1 MIRTEIR
8 IILVLGFILF
18 STASFAQEIS
28 RISISGTVKDT
39 VSEPIQSVTVM
50 LLHRADSTL
59 VNFTTTNRNGEFKL
73 NNIRNDD
80 YLLKLSHVSLMPREI
95 RISPSD
101 SPDVELGELIMY
113 PISEILMEVVV
124 KAAQAPISFRGD
136 TVEYDARM
144 FRVPPGS
151 SVEDLLKR
159 LPGVEVDQSGN
170 ISAQGENIG
179 RVFVDGR
186 VFFSDDP
193 KVVTRNLDAQS
204 VSRVQIYNNQ
214 SEQERL
220 TGLKD
225 GSQERVMNLELK
237 DEYKSGYFGK
247 ASAGGGTDE
256 RWTGSG
262 SFNKFDEKQQLS
274 FVLYGNNVNQTSLN
288 WDDYSEFMGM
298 SASNFD
304 NGDFGFAADRHR
316 YYSMNSGTHFDGRG
330 FTENYGGGVN
340 YNYFTKK
347 SSFNASYFYHQTDLN
362 YQEFANRHTFLSD
375 TSFYKT
381 DTIISSQFRN
391 NHRISA
397 RGEVEIDSSNTIIAR
412 VNYNISNNNQN
423 TDQSELFRTQD
434 FTPLNLNST
443 DKTNEN
449 ESGRLNSLIIYNH
462 KFKKPRRSFS
472 ASASF
477 DMVEDVDY
485 ETIENLNKF
494 LLATDIT
501 EQINL
506 LNYNDQNNTHLKSSL
521 LYVEP
526 ISDRIN
532 FNAFFNFSRQSGYN
546 HKESKS
552 DDIIV
557 DSLSINYE
565 FNTLFNRLGS
575 SLSYNH
581 DGINIFVGGA
591 IQRIDLIGRYWMFG
605 ANKNDL
611 SRYYLNF
618 VPNLSGNVQFS
629 TQTSLNFNY
638 RYAISEPSIN
648 QLHPAPNL
656 ANPLYRIEG
665 NLDLDPS
672 RYHNISSYFRYWN
685 QSSLASFTISTHI
698 NFYDSRIIYNQNTE
712 YIDGVGYRTVSKPEN
727 VDGGMH
733 AYTGS
738 WINFPIIK
746 TVLTMNLSPNFSISN
761 SPIYIN
767 QTENITNS
775 QSYNLAGGFNL
786 TLGPKLS
793 FNIRANYGIN
803 NTSYSI
809 QTSLNREIINTSASA
824 GVDWQLLGKTYLQAN
839 FRYNR
844 YNNDGFDNNTE
855 ISLLN
860 VSIRQLLGE
869 NNRFE
874 IRLAALD
881 LLDQQQYIQQYAT
894 QNYIVYSESPTLSRY
909 FMLTLSYNLKGFE
922 SNMRKKY

>member
-18 STASFAQEIS
+18 STASFTQEIS

-95 RISPSD
+95 RIRPSD
-101 SPDVELGELIMY
+101 VSNLELGELIMY
-113 PISEILMEVVV
+113 PISEVLMEVVV
-124 KAAQAPISFRGD
+124 RAAQAPISFRGD

-159 LPGVEVDQSGN
+159 LPGIEVDDGGN

-193 KVVTRNLDAQS
+193 RVVTRNLDAEA

-220 TGLKD
+220 TGLAD
-225 GSQERVMNLELK
+225 GSHERVMNLELK
-237 DEYKSGYFGK
+237 DEFKSGYFGK
-247 ASAGGGTDE
+247 ASAGGGTDN

-288 WDDYSEFMGM
+288 WNDYSEFMGM
-298 SASNFD
+298 SGSNFD
-304 NGDFGFAADRHR
+304 NGDFGFVTDRNFH
-316 YYSMNSGTHFDGRG
+316 YSRGTGQHFDGRG
-330 FTENYGGGVN
+330 FTENYGGGAN

-362 YQEFANRHTFLSD
+362 FQEFADRHTFLAD

-381 DTIISSQFRN
+381 DTISSTQFRN
-391 NHRISA
+391 NHRISG
-397 RGEVEIDSSNTIIAR
+397 RGEIEIDSSNTIIAR
-412 VNYNISNNNQN
+412 INYNFANNIQN
-423 TDQSELFRTQD
+423 RAQNELFRTQD

-443 DKTNEN
+443 ESSNDI
-449 ESGRLNSLIIYNH
+449 ESGNLNSLIIYNH
-462 KFKKPRRSFS
+462 KFNKPGRSFS

-477 DMVEDVDY
+477 VMMGNEDA
-485 ETIENLNKF
+485 ETIDNINRF

-506 LNYNDQNNTHLKSSL
+506 RNSHGTFNTNLKSSL

-526 ISDRIN
+526 ITDRIN
-532 FNAFFNFSRQSGYN
+532 FNGFYNFSRQSGHTDKQARSEDN
-546 HKESKS
+546 L
-552 DDIIV
+552 V
-557 DSLSINYE
+557 DSLSVRYDFDILY
-565 FNTLFNRLGS
+565 NRIGS
-575 SLSYNH
+575 SLSYNY

-591 IQRIDLIGRYWMFG
+591 IQRIDLLGKYRMFG
-605 ANKNDL
+605 TNNDL
-611 SRYYLNF
+611 NRNYINF
-618 VPNLSGNVQFS
+618 IPNLSGSVQFS

-638 RYAISEPSIN
+638 RYAISEPTIS
-648 QLHPAPNL
+648 QLHPAPNMS
-656 ANPLYRIEG
+656 NPLYRIEG
-665 NLDLDPS
+665 NPGLDPS

-685 QSSLASFTISTHI
+685 QASLASFTISTHI
-698 NFYDSRIIYNQNTE
+698 NLYDSRIIYNQNTK
-712 YIDGVGYRTVSKPEN
+712 YIDGVGFRTISKPEN
-727 VDGGMH
+727 VDGGIH
-733 AYTGS
+733 VYTGS
-738 WINFPIIK
+738 WINFPIIR
-746 TVLTMNLSPNFSISN
+746 TVLTMSLSPNFRISN
-761 SPIYIN
+761 SPIFIN
-767 QTENITNS
+767 NIENITNS
-775 QSYNLAGGFNL
+775 QSYNFSGGFNL

-793 FNIRANYGIN
+793 FNIRGSYGIN

-809 QTSLNREIINTSASA
+809 QTSLDREIINSSASA
-824 GVDWQLLGKTYLQAN
+824 SINWQFLEKTYLQAN

-844 YNNDGFDNNTE
+844 YNNDGFENNTE

-860 VSIRQLLGE
+860 VSLRQILGE
-869 NNRFE
+869 KNRFE
-874 IRLAALD
+874 IRLAAIDILN
-881 LLDQQQYIQQYAT
+881 QQQHIRQFAT
-894 QNYIVYSESPTLSRY
+894 QNYIVYTESPTLSRY
-909 FMLTLSYNLKGFE
+909 FMLTVSYNLRGFE
-922 SNMRKKY
+922 TNMRRRH